1 MNDSAIFQGLA
12 RAFSAG
18 TPPVALPVVM
28 WKNLFFDCPLAASA
42 HLQQFVG
49 RQLQEQ
55 VTLMGEIAREQN
67 PQAAVTREVAFL
79 QQSAL
84 AWSNEWLEVAELVQ
98 SRLLNAVQNAP
109 LETPTPYSRA
119 A

>member
-18 TPPVALPVVM
+18 TPPVAWPVAM
-28 WKNLFFDCPLAASA
+28 WKNLFVDCPLAASA

-49 RQLQEQ
+49 RQMQEQ
-55 VTLMGEIAREQN
+55 VTLMGELAKEQN
-67 PQAAVTREVAFL
+67 PQAALTREAAFL

-84 AWSNEWLEVAELVQ
+84 AWSNEWLEVAELVK
-98 SRLLNAVQNAP
+98 SRLLNAAQAVPQDAAAP
-109 LETPTPYSRA
+109 FQRA